1 MSRTLRRPMFRGGK
15 IDSRGTG
22 ITSGLDKPKRGLVD
36 EPGGYAG
43 ISMSG
48 LKNYA
53 DIFGGSGSGGTSGGQ
68 ITNQARGST
77 YSRPAGPPSGSLRGP
92 IGNTFTRTSGRLG
105 GAFRFPMLASNLSRL
120 AIPSLSTTGL
130 MAAPFAPVAGLA
142 YLNRPKNLEALQIMK
157 DEPASTFDET
167 GALDFQD
174 YTERL
179 IEAEKGDSEKISFTD
194 ALFMDPK
201 TKTYPKIFGRTQDR
215 DKLQQIEKEKDA
227 IVEDFEVSGDAVK
240 VNPGETAVDALFAA
254 GEARAANRKKAENI
268 LSDDTIL
275 NNQNTANEELTLEEI
290 KNTLGYKK
298 ARGRDLG
305 DMFGRG
311 AAAFIGAESLSEGA
325 QKFFEA
331 ESRSG
336 PGRAEKIETAAATF
350 MLKDKAQSKRDKA
363 NIELMKSKIDY
374 QIKAGEN
381 INLPKALLAANKSGL
396 LNNKELA
403 VGIQGATSPTTG
415 KNYKFKGVVTRDE
428 FSGKLADAEVGDTF
442 VVTAKVKGGDGIEK
456 IVKRIVEIQLDD
468 RGQKTPVGIY
478 NI

>member
-1 MSRTLRRPMFRGGK
+1 MSRILRRPMFRGGPV
-15 IDSRGTG
+15 DSRGSG
-22 ITSGLDKPKRGLVD
+22 ITSGLTSKPKRGLVD

-43 ISMSG
+43 EEFLIGQGMYDEFVN
-48 LKNYA
+48 KPNNTR
-53 DIFGGSGSGGTSGGQ
+53 SGSS
-68 ITNQARGST
+68 IFSKALEKARGIPYLGRAVPFLTGATGTFGAAAGAGIGAGQLADFYAKST
-77 YSRPAGPPSGSLRGP
+77 STPLGYKKLKEVSSRP
-92 IGNTFTRTSGRLG
+92 F
-105 GAFRFPMLASNLSRL
+105 
-120 AIPSLSTTGL
+120 
-130 MAAPFAPVAGLA
+130 
-142 YLNRPKNLEALQIMK
+142 Y
-157 DEPASTFDET
+157 FDET
-167 GALDFQD
+167 NLDFEEGLKEID
-174 YTERL
+174 DANK
-179 IEAEKGDSEKISFTD
+179 IGEAPGFFPRGGKKKFYEDKG
-194 ALFMDPK
+194 LDPE
-201 TKTYPKIFGRTQDR
+201 TGLPKEVD
-215 DKLQQIEKEKDA
+215 
-227 IVEDFEVSGDAVK
+227 DFEVSGEAAK

-254 GEARAANRKKAENI
+254 GEARADNRKKAENI

-275 NNQNTANEELTLEEI
+275 NKQNTANEELTLEEI
-290 KNTLGYKK
+290 KDTLGYKK
-298 ARGRDLG
+298 AFRRDLG
-305 DMFGRG
+305 DTLGR
-311 AAAFIGAESLSEGA
+311 AAASFLGAPSLTEGA

-415 KNYKFKGVVTRDE
+415 KNYKFKGVVTKDE
-428 FSGKLADAEVGDTF
+428 FAGKVGNAEVGDTF
-442 VVTAKVKGGDGIEK
+442 VVTAKIKGADGIEK